1 MFDVVIIARAEK
13 ALFAALRSCDT
24 RHKLVDSRRKTA
36 TNVTES
42 AKIRAD
48 LDPETAGGK
57 PSCHLSI

>member
-24 RHKLVDSRRKTA
+24 RHNLVDSRRKTE

-42 AKIRAD
+42 VKIRAD
-48 LDPETAGGK
+48 LDPETARGE
-57 PSCHLSI
+57 SNWYLSV